1 MIQRSLL
8 TLGGVVMSATAA
20 LAAEPAGGLS
30 PFAGNIGNALWTL
43 VIFVLVVA
51 VLGKF
56 AWGPVLKLLQDREE
70 FIHKSLVDAKRDRE
84 EAEARLKEYE
94 DKLKAARGEAIALM
108 DEARRDS
115 ERLREDLRQKA
126 RAEADTIVKNAERQ
140 IQLETDRALQQIRNE
155 AVDLSVLIAS
165 KIVGRN
171 LSKED
176 NERLIDETL
185 RQVQT
190 RSH

>member
-1 MIQRSLL
+1 MTSRVLAFVVTVLL
-8 TLGGVVMSATAA
+8 ATSPAF
-20 LAAEPAGGLS
+20 AAEAGGLS
-30 PFAGNIGNALWTL
+30 PFAGNVGNAIWTL
-43 VIFVLVVA
+43 LIFTLVVV
-51 VLGKF
+51 VLGKY
-56 AWGPVLKLLQDREE
+56 AWGPVLGLLKEREE
-70 FIHKSLVDAKRDRE
+70 FIHTSLADAKRDRE
-84 EAEARLKEYE
+84 AAEARLNEYE
-94 DKLKAARGEAIALM
+94 VKLQAAHGEAAALV
-108 DEARRDS
+108 DTARRDA
-115 ERLREDLRQKA
+115 ERLREDLRTKA

-176 NERLIDETL
+176 NQRLIDETL